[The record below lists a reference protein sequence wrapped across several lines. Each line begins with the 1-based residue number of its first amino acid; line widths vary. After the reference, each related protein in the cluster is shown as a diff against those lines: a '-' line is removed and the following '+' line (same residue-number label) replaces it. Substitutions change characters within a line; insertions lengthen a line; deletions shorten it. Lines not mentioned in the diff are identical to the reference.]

1 MLPILVNKKSC
12 FSFFWMDSKDKADT
26 NKHSAYA
33 VNFKKI
39 MQETSL
45 FYMNIIILL
54 YIKIIYVKSVF
65 SVQSHPNF

>member
-1 MLPILVNKKSC
+1 
-12 FSFFWMDSKDKADT
+12 MDSKGKGDA
-26 NKHSAYA
+26 NKHSVYT

-45 FYMNIIILL
+45 FYMIIIIILS
-54 YIKIIYVKSVF
+54 YVKIIYVKSVF

>member
-1 MLPILVNKKSC
+1 
-12 FSFFWMDSKDKADT
+12 MDSKDKADT
-26 NKHSAYA
+26 NKHAVYT

-45 FYMNIIILL
+45 FYMNIIILS
-54 YIKIIYVKSVF
+54 YIKIIYVKSVL

>member
-1 MLPILVNKKSC
+1 
-12 FSFFWMDSKDKADT
+12 MDSKGKGDA
-26 NKHSAYA
+26 NKHSVYT

-45 FYMNIIILL
+45 FYMIIIIILS
-54 YIKIIYVKSVF
+54 YVKIIYVKSAF

>member
-1 MLPILVNKKSC
+1 
-12 FSFFWMDSKDKADT
+12 MDSKDKADT

-45 FYMNIIILL
+45 FYMNIIILS